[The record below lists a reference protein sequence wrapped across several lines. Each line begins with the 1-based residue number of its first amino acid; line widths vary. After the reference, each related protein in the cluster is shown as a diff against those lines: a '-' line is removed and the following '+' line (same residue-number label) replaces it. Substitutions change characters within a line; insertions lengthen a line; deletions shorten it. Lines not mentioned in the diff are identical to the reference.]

1 MPCRY
6 LTIMVN
12 CNHNSFNWSDANV
25 AKHERFMKAALREA
39 AKAAANGDVPVG
51 AVIVKDGK
59 IIGRGHNMR
68 EVRQDALLHAEI
80 AAIRQACRR
89 LKSWRLSDC
98 TLYVT
103 LEPCLMCSGA
113 ILQSRIDNIIFGALD
128 PKAGA
133 CCSVIRA
140 FDLPLHHTVN
150 WQYGLLSDEC
160 STLLKSFF
168 RSRREQKRAVGT
180 KSQRKQAALEAY
192 QARCSDNDSHPQ

>member
-1 MPCRY
+1 MKSCD
-6 LTIMVN
+6 
-12 CNHNSFNWSDANV
+12 HNNFNWSDSNA
-25 AKHERFMKAALREA
+25 AKHEHFMKIALREA

-68 EVRQDALLHAEI
+68 EARQDALLHAEV

-89 LKSWRLSDC
+89 LRSWRLSGC

-113 ILQSRIDNIIFGALD
+113 IIQSRIDNVIFGALD

-133 CCSVIRA
+133 CCSVARS

-150 WQYGLLSDEC
+150 WQHGLLAAKCSD
-160 STLLKSFF
+160 LLKDFF
-168 RSRREQKRAVGT
+168 RKRREQQKSMGT
-180 KSQRKQAALEAY
+180 KGQRKQAALDAHQTRYSGDENKHG
-192 QARCSDNDSHPQ
+192 QDL

>member
-1 MPCRY
+1 M
-6 LTIMVN
+6 IKSSDD
-12 CNHNSFNWSDANV
+12 HNSFSFSDYNA
-25 AKHERFMKAALREA
+25 AEHERFMKTALREA
-39 AKAAANGDVPVG
+39 AKAAAAGDVPVG
-51 AVIVKDGK
+51 AVIVKDGM

-89 LKSWRLSDC
+89 LKSWRLSGC

-113 ILQSRIDNIIFGALD
+113 ILQSRIDNVIFGALD

-133 CCSVIRA
+133 CCSVIRS
-140 FDLPLHHTVN
+140 FDLPLHHTVK
-150 WQYGLLSDEC
+150 WQYGLLSAEC
-160 STLLKSFF
+160 GNLLQQFF
-168 RSRREQKRAVGT
+168 RKRREQKKASGT

-192 QARCSDNDSHPQ
+192 QDRCRNSEFE